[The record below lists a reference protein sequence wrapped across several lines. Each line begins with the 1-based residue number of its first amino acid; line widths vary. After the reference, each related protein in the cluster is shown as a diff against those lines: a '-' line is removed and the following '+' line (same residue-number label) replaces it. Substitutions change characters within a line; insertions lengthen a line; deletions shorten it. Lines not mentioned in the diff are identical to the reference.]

1 MGTPI
6 HKVLSWPS
14 KHSRP
19 NRIFTWWLFFSWES
33 LSLKEQS
40 NPYCTVLHSLRG
52 ICLTVL
58 HWQLSLEY
66 TSRNE
71 GNRCESSGLV
81 LCLFVVFFFLTCT
94 GHGIAPKPPS
104 STLVDHNS
112 QLKSLTKP
120 IWSNSGQSCWS
131 NSPNSSNSCVYEVF
145 CQNLMH
151 ECQPG
156 GETGSYQGLESVQ
169 PFGKGKEVWSSKGQ
183 LQPHCKQRKGKGRA
197 IKLHTLT
204 GLQQGGMLP
213 LSTCQG
219 RKQPPTLHPAELLY
233 FNMWVGMSFF
243 SLTGSM

>member
-19 NRIFTWWLFFSWES
+19 KRIFTWWFFFSRES

-71 GNRCESSGLV
+71 GNRCGSFGLGF
-81 LCLFVVFFFLTCT
+81 LFVWFFTCT
-94 GHGIAPKPPS
+94 GHGIAPKPPG
-104 STLVDHNS
+104 STLVAHNS

-120 IWSNSGQSCWS
+120 IICCWS
-131 NSPNSSNSCVYEVF
+131 NSSNSSNSCVYEVF
-145 CQNLMH
+145 CQNLMR

-156 GETGSYQGLESVQ
+156 RETGS
-169 PFGKGKEVWSSKGQ
+169 
-183 LQPHCKQRKGKGRA
+183 
-197 IKLHTLT
+197 
-204 GLQQGGMLP
+204 
-213 LSTCQG
+213 
-219 RKQPPTLHPAELLY
+219 
-233 FNMWVGMSFF
+233 
-243 SLTGSM
+243 